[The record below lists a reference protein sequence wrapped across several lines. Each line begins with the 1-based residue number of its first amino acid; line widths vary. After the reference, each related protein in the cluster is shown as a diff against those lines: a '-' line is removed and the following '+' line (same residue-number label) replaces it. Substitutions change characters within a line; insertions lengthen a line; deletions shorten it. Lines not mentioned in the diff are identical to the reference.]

1 VNKEPLIRTEVI
13 RIINGNAKDITDVM
27 RRIITEQLKKED
39 GVNSF

>member
-1 VNKEPLIRTEVI
+1 VNKELLIRTEVI
-13 RIINGNAKDITDVM
+13 RIINGNAKDLTNVM